1 MMDPSQDLL
10 LAALSECGIS
20 PNDVFD
26 GESLDVGIL
35 APTPVSAIQQEN
47 ESFSVK
53 QEPVASATPAALLN
67 VRPPSTTT
75 FVLNQINQLPT
86 LGNTIVMAKNTP
98 VTTTRQTITVTKIL
112 QTSATTRPSSAAPV
126 VQTAVTAVLPKEQ
139 IQLKD
144 LLKNSSLNKLM
155 KLKPPANIAQPVA
168 TAATELHNGT
178 KKDMSSKEV
187 TRIWIN
193 EDLKMRSFSPTN
205 KVPVKE
211 DEEPEEE
218 DEEEMGHAE
227 TYAEYMPIK
236 CMLTCFFS

>member
-35 APTPVSAIQQEN
+35 APTPVSAIQQ
-47 ESFSVK
+47 
-53 QEPVASATPAALLN
+53 
-67 VRPPSTTT
+67 PPSTTT

-168 TAATELHNGT
+168 TAAKFLILSPKVVCTTKSAELHNGT

>member
-35 APTPVSAIQQEN
+35 APTPVSAIQQ
-47 ESFSVK
+47 
-53 QEPVASATPAALLN
+53 
-67 VRPPSTTT
+67 PPSTTT